1 MDTPPTLDRPPQ
13 VTMDLSIAFLT
24 ASIEK
29 MLVSEVVWP
38 PEWGGV
44 MADGLFYH
52 SQSESD
58 FSTREDEY
66 HRAKPF
72 ILFLPLL
79 QILVILKKVHEVPNL
94 GLSRVDCLFL
104 CEYI

>member
-1 MDTPPTLDRPPQ
+1 
-13 VTMDLSIAFLT
+13 
-24 ASIEK
+24 

-38 PEWGGV
+38 PEWGESWQNQS
-44 MADGLFYH
+44 ADGLFYH

-94 GLSRVDCLFL
+94 GLSSVDFLFL

>member
-38 PEWGGV
+38 PERGVGGSWQNQS
-44 MADGLFYH
+44 ADGLFYH

-72 ILFLPLL
+72 ILFLPLH
-79 QILVILKKVHEVPNL
+79 QILVILKKSTRGPEF
-94 GLSRVDCLFL
+94 GSF
-104 CEYI
+104 